1 MSVNPTGDTIGE
13 ILKRTRESRNL
24 TVETVNRETKIS
36 INVIRALEQD
46 DMDSF
51 SSETYLKGFVKNY
64 AKYLELD
71 PDQLWSMLSRQ
82 RGSVPD
88 GKGTFWDIEEAV
100 REEKLKSPKIVQ
112 RFVVPILIIVIVVL
126 TLLFIRERNNRNET
140 GAVPGGDGARLHD
153 VAAAYLP
160 PPAFGRGK
168 V

>member
-24 TVETVNRETKIS
+24 TVGTVNRETKIS

-46 DMDSF
+46 DLDSF
-51 SSETYLKGFVKNY
+51 SSETYLKGFLRNY

-71 PDQLWSMLSRQ
+71 PDQLWSMLNRQ
-82 RGSVPD
+82 KGSVPD

-112 RFVVPILIIVIVVL
+112 RIVVPILIIVIVVL
-126 TLLFIRERNNRNET
+126 TFLFIRERGSNDET
-140 GAVPGGDGARLHD
+140 GAVPGGDGTHLRA
-153 VAAAYLP
+153 VAAVHVPLSLSP
-160 PPAFGRGK
+160 SGRG
-168 V
+168 